1 MKTSLSVPS
10 LRREVVSD
18 AHSKL
23 VVLDFALCA
32 AVITP
37 AVIVYWRVTWALFDI
52 YLLPAHQ
59 QLSVVA
65 SLCIGFFGVTLFT
78 LAQHRLDTVLHSWR
92 DTAGYYVITRSYTA
106 LFGCACI
113 NSWRGIWETMDLF
126 TGSDPAV
133 VAATVVL
140 AFGTLIAMGTLRNVV
155 APPVSTL
162 SDHYHGY
169 FEVPT
174 LFRLRGQRGTG
185 SFLYVLD
192 SFFSVCII
200 GSLVVIVWRGV
211 WNIMDEYLYPDMQDI
226 SAWLS
231 LAIGYGVVLIAFAL
245 QPTVKSIVKKVRG
258 IKRMFI
264 VDTYLLFSFFGAVNV
279 WRGIWTMLDVY
290 FLPDAPMTSYWISH
304 IACFAIL
311 VALNSSNSILV
322 RGVYMDAEE
331 DGTQCVDF
339 PCYYFR
345 LLVQKR
351 KRKKTRNAEQEG
363 KEMIQIKVQP
373 TDETTETVTG
383 KLLSSSTTN
392 ENGGV
397 ITSKMN
403 GDEAEDT
410 LPNNNKIV

>member
-1 MKTSLSVPS
+1 MSIVARPTDQSNHGRSFADRDQLWRYRTLTVIDVF
-10 LRREVVSD
+10 LHVFVVSTFVIGIWRGSYELFSHYHD
-18 AHSKL
+18 TVNPWLALGLCIIIQLVLSFTSDPLVKYFKRSSHSKL
-23 VVLDFALCA
+23 LFWVTSRAYIYAHFMSGM
-32 AVITP
+32 
-37 AVIVYWRVTWALFDI
+37 IVYTYQEWLLDITIVHIEHSISQIMVTFVAIGILCMFRMVAIIMPPPACGLEFDPKPEEI
-52 YLLPAHQ
+52 FQ
-59 QLSVVA
+59 
-65 SLCIGFFGVTLFT
+65 F
-78 LAQHRLDTVLHSWR
+78 
-92 DTAGYYVITRSYTA
+92 
-106 LFGCACI
+106 
-113 NSWRGIWETMDLF
+113 ETMF
-126 TGSDPAV
+126 WSD
-133 VAATVVL
+133 
-140 AFGTLIAMGTLRNVV
+140 
-155 APPVSTL
+155 
-162 SDHYHGY
+162 
-169 FEVPT
+169 
-174 LFRLRGQRGTG
+174 QRGTG

-345 LLVQKR
+345 LLVQVRFLIYKVA
-351 KRKKTRNAEQEG
+351 TRRSR
-363 KEMIQIKVQP
+363 
-373 TDETTETVTG
+373 
-383 KLLSSSTTN
+383 LSDL
-392 ENGGV
+392 EDIMGLE
-397 ITSKMN
+397 SKHKN
-403 GDEAEDT
+403 
-410 LPNNNKIV
+410 